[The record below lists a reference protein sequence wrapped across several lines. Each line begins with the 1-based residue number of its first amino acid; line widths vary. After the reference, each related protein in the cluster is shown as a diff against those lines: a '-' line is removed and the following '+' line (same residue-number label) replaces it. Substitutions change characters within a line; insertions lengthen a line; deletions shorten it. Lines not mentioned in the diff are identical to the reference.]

1 MREIILGLPS
11 VPWEEQTGIVLRIKE
26 VWGFKYRGGPQNER
40 RAPGCMYHAPKRPC
54 SYGGIIYSFSGI
66 CQHIFLKIFPITDS
80 VPIIK
85 FFCFTSLA
93 GYLMTPQDPDKK
105 EESGPVIPDKKLLK
119 TVKKLLYKFEKMEY
133 SSSIFF

>member
-1 MREIILGLPS
+1 
-11 VPWEEQTGIVLRIKE
+11 
-26 VWGFKYRGGPQNER
+26 
-40 RAPGCMYHAPKRPC
+40 MYHAPKRPC
-54 SYGGIIYSFSGI
+54 SYDGIIYSFSGI

-93 GYLMTPQDPDKK
+93 GYLMTPQDPDK

>member
-1 MREIILGLPS
+1 
-11 VPWEEQTGIVLRIKE
+11 
-26 VWGFKYRGGPQNER
+26 
-40 RAPGCMYHAPKRPC
+40 MYHAPKRPC
-54 SYGGIIYSFSGI
+54 SYGGIIYSFSRI
-66 CQHIFLKIFPITDS
+66 CQHIFLKIFLIADS

-85 FFCFTSLA
+85 FFCFTILA
-93 GYLMTPQDPDKK
+93 GYRMTPQDPDK

>member
-1 MREIILGLPS
+1 MFLLSTPLGNLLAPCLREIIQSLLSAPGYGTDSHHFADP
-11 VPWEEQTGIVLRIKE
+11 K
-26 VWGFKYRGGPQNER
+26 WGFVG
-40 RAPGCMYHAPKRPC
+40 

>member
-1 MREIILGLPS
+1 
-11 VPWEEQTGIVLRIKE
+11 
-26 VWGFKYRGGPQNER
+26 
-40 RAPGCMYHAPKRPC
+40 MYHAPKRPC

-93 GYLMTPQDPDKK
+93 GYLMTPQDPDK

-119 TVKKLLYKFEKMEY
+119 TVKNYFTNSKKWNIVVPYFFNAATKPMSNYPCVKM
-133 SSSIFF
+133 SFI